1 MRGEGESALL
11 PICVSSAVCWAG
23 TLVLKYHKP
32 VIGIRVAP
40 GAKGNN
46 PIIKMAGMGWE
57 PTSEV
62 SPWSGK
68 AYEIII

>member
-1 MRGEGESALL
+1 M
-11 PICVSSAVCWAG
+11 
-23 TLVLKYHKP
+23 LKYHKP